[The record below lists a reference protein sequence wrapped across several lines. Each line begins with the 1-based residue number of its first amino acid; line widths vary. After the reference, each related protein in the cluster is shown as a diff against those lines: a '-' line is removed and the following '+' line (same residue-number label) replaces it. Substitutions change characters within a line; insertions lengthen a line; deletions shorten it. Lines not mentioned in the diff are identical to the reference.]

1 MSSQVPSHPS
11 LWRPSVFALV
21 WQACTW
27 IGWAVV
33 VLSIL
38 RMTPADLGL
47 MGEPLAMIAAILIFS
62 ELRPIVMTRLI
73 GNPVS
78 ISLAFVFAAMYLW
91 GLYPAVL
98 LYAAS
103 IVLSE
108 ILQRKPL
115 WKILFNVGQY
125 ICSLGAAWLV
135 LVVAGVVPSPTAP
148 HLDMSAKDLWWIAA
162 SWIVYHLVN
171 LALVAGLSEDE
182 DISWWEDF
190 SDEFWFYTVSTL
202 AVLALSP
209 LIAIVAVAYPYS
221 WTMLPLL
228 LLPLLAVQKAAEMSR
243 HQEHLSLHDPLT
255 GLPNRVLLNDRIE
268 QALARSSRM
277 RGMVVVMF
285 LDLDLFKVVNDSLGH
300 HAGDALLID
309 VAQRLKSAVR
319 SGDTLARFGG
329 DEFVVMCEDVTEDE
343 VNAIADRITSSL
355 RQSFTSDDRNVT
367 VTASIGVAVATA
379 NSTPQ
384 TLLRDADVAMY
395 RAKEHGRNQVVMFDE
410 AMHEQANE
418 RLLDAVGLRRALE
431 HDEFRVVYQPI
442 LDIATGRTIGMEAL
456 IRWED
461 PERGLVPP
469 GMFIPAAEET
479 GLIAPIG
486 EWVLDV
492 ALSDV
497 KDWHDEFGLNDI
509 WVAVNISSRQLLSP
523 TLVDEVQRSLYEAGV
538 PASCLQLEI
547 TESAVM
553 TDLAPVLDVLAQL
566 RRLGVSLAVD
576 DFGTGYSSLAYL
588 KRLPVTTLKI
598 DRAFVSGLGGI
609 EDAFDRPIVDAII
622 KMAQSLGLDVIAEG
636 VETPGQL
643 DALSDLGGQFA
654 QGFLWARPMTADDAV
669 AWLRSH
675 SYLGKP

>member
-47 MGEPLAMIAAILIFS
+47 MGEPLAMIAAILVFS

>member
-1 MSSQVPSHPS
+1 M
-11 LWRPSVFALV
+11 WRPSVFALV

>member
-1 MSSQVPSHPS
+1 
-11 LWRPSVFALV
+11 
-21 WQACTW
+21 
-27 IGWAVV
+27 
-33 VLSIL
+33 
-38 RMTPADLGL
+38 
-47 MGEPLAMIAAILIFS
+47 
-62 ELRPIVMTRLI
+62 
-73 GNPVS
+73 
-78 ISLAFVFAAMYLW
+78 
-91 GLYPAVL
+91 
-98 LYAAS
+98 
-103 IVLSE
+103 
-108 ILQRKPL
+108 
-115 WKILFNVGQY
+115 
-125 ICSLGAAWLV
+125 
-135 LVVAGVVPSPTAP
+135 
-148 HLDMSAKDLWWIAA
+148 
-162 SWIVYHLVN
+162 
-171 LALVAGLSEDE
+171 
-182 DISWWEDF
+182 
-190 SDEFWFYTVSTL
+190 
-202 AVLALSP
+202 
-209 LIAIVAVAYPYS
+209 
-221 WTMLPLL
+221 
-228 LLPLLAVQKAAEMSR
+228 
-243 HQEHLSLHDPLT
+243 
-255 GLPNRVLLNDRIE
+255 
-268 QALARSSRM
+268 
-277 RGMVVVMF
+277 
-285 LDLDLFKVVNDSLGH
+285 
-300 HAGDALLID
+300 
-309 VAQRLKSAVR
+309 
-319 SGDTLARFGG
+319 
-329 DEFVVMCEDVTEDE
+329 
-343 VNAIADRITSSL
+343 IADRITSSL

>member
-1 MSSQVPSHPS
+1 VSSQVPSHPS

-38 RMTPADLGL
+38 RMTPADLSL

-103 IVLSE
+103 IALSE

-115 WKILFNVGQY
+115 WKLLFNVGQY
-125 ICSLGAAWLV
+125 ICSLAAAWLV
-135 LVVAGVVPSPTAP
+135 MLIAGVTPSPTAP
-148 HLDMSAKDLWWIAA
+148 LVDMSATDLWWIVA

-171 LALVAGLSEDE
+171 LALVAGLAEEGD
-182 DISWWEDF
+182 SWWDDF

-228 LLPLLAVQKAAEMSR
+228 LLPLLAVQKTAEMSR
-243 HQEHLSLHDPLT
+243 HQEHQSLHDPLT

-300 HAGDALLID
+300 HAGDELLID

>member
-1 MSSQVPSHPS
+1 MSSPVPAHPS
-11 LWRPSVFALV
+11 LWRPSLFSAV
-21 WQACTW
+21 WHACTW

-33 VLSIL
+33 VLSIVRL
-38 RMTPADLGL
+38 TPADLGL
-47 MGEPLAMIAAILIFS
+47 MGEPLAMIAAILVFS

-103 IVLSE
+103 IALSE

-115 WKILFNVGQY
+115 WKLLFNVGQY
-125 ICSLGAAWLV
+125 ICSLAAAWLV
-135 LVVAGVVPSPTAP
+135 MLIAGVTPSPTTP
-148 HLDMSAKDLWWIAA
+148 LVDMSATDLWWIAA

-171 LALVAGLSEDE
+171 LALVAGLAEEGD
-182 DISWWEDF
+182 SWWDDF

-228 LLPLLAVQKAAEMSR
+228 LLPLLAVQKTAEMSR
-243 HQEHLSLHDPLT
+243 HQEHQSLHDPLT

-300 HAGDALLID
+300 HAGDELLID
-309 VAQRLKSAVR
+309 VAQRLKAAVR

-329 DEFVVMCEDVTEDE
+329 DEFVVMCEDVSEEE

>member
-1 MSSQVPSHPS
+1 
-11 LWRPSVFALV
+11 
-21 WQACTW
+21 
-27 IGWAVV
+27 
-33 VLSIL
+33 
-38 RMTPADLGL
+38 MTPADLGL

-103 IVLSE
+103 IALSE

>member
-1 MSSQVPSHPS
+1 
-11 LWRPSVFALV
+11 
-21 WQACTW
+21 
-27 IGWAVV
+27 
-33 VLSIL
+33 
-38 RMTPADLGL
+38 
-47 MGEPLAMIAAILIFS
+47 
-62 ELRPIVMTRLI
+62 RLI

-103 IVLSE
+103 IALSE

-115 WKILFNVGQY
+115 WKLLFNVGQY
-125 ICSLGAAWLV
+125 ICSLAAAWLV
-135 LVVAGVVPSPTAP
+135 MLIAGVTPSPTTP
-148 HLDMSAKDLWWIAA
+148 LVDMSATDLWWIAA

-171 LALVAGLSEDE
+171 LALVAGLAEEGD
-182 DISWWEDF
+182 SWWDDF

-228 LLPLLAVQKAAEMSR
+228 LLPLLAVQKTAEMSR
-243 HQEHLSLHDPLT
+243 HQEHQSLHDPLT

-300 HAGDALLID
+300 HAGDELLID
-309 VAQRLKSAVR
+309 VAQRLKAAVR

-329 DEFVVMCEDVTEDE
+329 DEFVVMCEDVSEEE

>member
-1 MSSQVPSHPS
+1 MSSQDPTHPS
-11 LWRPSVFALV
+11 LWRPSVFAFV

-103 IVLSE
+103 IALSE

-115 WKILFNVGQY
+115 WKLLFNVGQY
-125 ICSLGAAWLV
+125 TCSLAAAWLV
-135 LVVAGVVPSPTAP
+135 MVVAGVTPSPTAP
-148 HLDMSAKDLWWIAA
+148 LLDMSATDLWWIAA

-171 LALVAGLSEDE
+171 LALVAGLADE
-182 DISWWEDF
+182 GDSWWDDF

-576 DFGTGYSSLAYL
+576 DFGTGYPSLAYL

>member
-21 WQACTW
+21 LQACTW

-636 VETPGQL
+636 VEAPGQL